1 MSLIRTSIE
10 SNVARIVLCRS
21 DKRNALSRQ
30 LLTELNSAVTDALNN
45 PQTRVLVLEA
55 EGSVFCAG
63 MDLGE
68 MQQRATSENGREEW
82 QKDSKD
88 YCELLISLYSAT
100 VPTIAVLQGP
110 VLAGGVGMILA
121 CDFVIAAEGAFVS
134 LPEPQRGIT
143 AAMVTP
149 LLVHRVGAGPAA
161 ALLLSGDRMT
171 VTRAQQ
177 LGMIYQVVNGEDL
190 DGTAQQLATS
200 IMKGSP
206 QALATTKQ
214 HVDRIAGGN
223 MAEKLRDSIEVSAA
237 ARATDDAREGLAAFL
252 EKRAPG
258 WQTSDS

>member
-149 LLVHRVGAGPAA
+149 LLVHRIGAGPAA

-171 VTRAQQ
+171 VTRA
-177 LGMIYQVVNGEDL
+177 
-190 DGTAQQLATS
+190 AQQLATS